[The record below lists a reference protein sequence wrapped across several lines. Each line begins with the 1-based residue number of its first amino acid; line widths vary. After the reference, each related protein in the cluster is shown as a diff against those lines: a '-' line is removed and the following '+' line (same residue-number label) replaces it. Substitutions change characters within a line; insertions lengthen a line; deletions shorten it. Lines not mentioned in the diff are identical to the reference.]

1 MSDWSDS
8 DSEKENYD
16 DSEPPK
22 KRQKTKTPLFCKR
35 EAPLQDGISRRNG
48 EYFKGI
54 WQRTRSGQFQIF
66 GSEWL
71 HEMSVALWVRI

>member
-22 KRQKTKTPLFCKR
+22 KHQKTKTPLFCKR
-35 EAPLQDGISRRNG
+35 EAPLQDGRNG

-54 WQRTRSGQFQIF
+54 WQRT
-66 GSEWL
+66 
-71 HEMSVALWVRI
+71 